1 MIDYIKNMHFHNP
14 WAGYLLIIP
23 LLLLLWKIFLAE
35 KFRHQVSISSL
46 ASMPSK
52 FYSRKLFLKK
62 NIFYLYLISIVLIIL
77 SIARPQ
83 GSAEGISIVL
93 TLDISG
99 SMGAQDL
106 KPNRLGAALRVA
118 DDFIQ
123 SRPKDRIGLV
133 VFKAEAFTQ
142 CPITTDHEALLE
154 QLSKLQPNVLTDGT
168 AIGLGLGTAVARLK
182 ESKSKSKV
190 IILLTDG
197 SNNAGF
203 LDPETAADM
212 AVKEH
217 IRVYTISVGNKNY
230 AMEMYNPLT
239 GQNEIV
245 KMDFDEALLK
255 SIAKK
260 TNAKFYNAS
269 DNNKLNEI
277 FKDIDLLEKNL
288 ILDDKYAKQEE
299 LFYPFAMLAF
309 FIFLVLIILENTY
322 LKTID

>member
-1 MIDYIKNMHFHNP
+1 
-14 WAGYLLIIP
+14 
-23 LLLLLWKIFLAE
+23 
-35 KFRHQVSISSL
+35 
-46 ASMPSK
+46 MPTQ

-62 NIFYLYLISIVLIIL
+62 NLFFLYLISIVLLIIC
-77 SIARPQ
+77 IARPQ
-83 GSAEGISIVL
+83 GSAEGISIVIS
-93 TLDISG
+93 LDISG
-99 SMGAQDL
+99 SMAAQDL
-106 KPNRLGAALRVA
+106 QPNRLGAALHVA
-118 DDFIQ
+118 NDFIQ

-154 QLSKLQPNVLTDGT
+154 QLSKLQPQVLIDGT
-168 AIGLGLGTAVARLK
+168 AIGLGLGTSVARLK

-217 IRVYTISVGNKNY
+217 IRVYTIAIGNKNY
-230 AMEMYNPLT
+230 TMEMYNPLT
-239 GQNEIV
+239 GQNELV

-277 FKDIDLLEKNL
+277 FNDIDLLEKNM

-299 LFYPFAMLAF
+299 LFYPLAILSLL
-309 FIFLVLIILENTY
+309 IFLLAVILENTY
-322 LKTID
+322 LKTIY